1 MNAIV
6 ADKREVAKGTL
17 MVVFDLLG
25 EEVDFQ
31 AGQYFFVNLID
42 PPFEDERGP
51 RRHFSVVTPPSERGK
66 LGFCTRI
73 RDSGFKQSVKA
84 LSVGDKA
91 DVEPPKGNFLLP
103 EDTTRELVFVAGG
116 IGITVFRCMLH
127 AIEDANLPYRV
138 TLLYSNRKVE
148 ETPFLDELR
157 ELEAR
162 SDWLRIVLTMTEDED
177 WDGETRRIDEQFFRD
192 YLGDRFDDVTYL
204 VAGPPS
210 MANAMKD
217 VLIGAGVAEDRVRV
231 DRFSGY
237 D

>member
-6 ADKREVAKGTL
+6 AEKREVAKGTL

-31 AGQYFFVNLID
+31 AGQYFFVNLVD

-66 LGFCTRI
+66 LGFCTRV
-73 RDSGFKQSVKA
+73 RDTGFKKSVRA
-84 LSVGDKA
+84 LTVGAKA

-103 EDTTRELVFVAGG
+103 EDTSRELVFVAGG

-127 AIEDANLPYRV
+127 AIEEENLPYRV
-138 TLLYSNRKVE
+138 TLLYSNRKAE

-162 SDWLRIVLTMTEDED
+162 NDWLRIVLTMTDDEE
-177 WDGETRRIDEQFFRD
+177 WEGESRRIDEQFFRD
-192 YLGDRFDDVTYL
+192 HLGDRFEDVTYL
-204 VAGPPS
+204 VAGPPH
-210 MANAMKD
+210 MANAMKE

-231 DRFSGY
+231 DKFSGY